1 MKLLKMLVGR
11 IRDWRSRRVYER
23 LSDEAVE
30 EQLNKLT
37 DNKYL
42 DRFSGGSRGQQNEKD
57 GRCYRLSDR
66 RDFSFAGGGSYH
78 SGLCQVDI
86 VDRGAVKMG
95 ILTSFTIPH
104 MVWIS
109 EQAYRLVNADIDGK
123 RFNLRYESMPD
134 LNKSELEFTI
144 GFETF
149 YSPSDKDVEEEFTK
163 RLELLGG
170 TIEDPND

>member
-1 MKLLKMLVGR
+1 
-11 IRDWRSRRVYER
+11 
-23 LSDEAVE
+23 
-30 EQLNKLT
+30 
-37 DNKYL
+37 
-42 DRFSGGSRGQQNEKD
+42 
-57 GRCYRLSDR
+57 
-66 RDFSFAGGGSYH
+66 
-78 SGLCQVDI
+78 
-86 VDRGAVKMG
+86 MG

-123 RFNLRYESMPD
+123 RFNLWYESIPG
-134 LNKSELEFTI
+134 LNKSELEFSI

-149 YSPSDKDVEEEFTK
+149 GLTPRAEDVEREFTE